1 MHPIHPTV
9 GRVAP
14 LSTTLSCQQVAISAV
29 MPDLRR
35 SRTETSTQRPRT
47 RSRSQPRSR
56 PGSRSAPLH
65 RLLSNQF
72 PDDHS
77 VYHHEE
83 GEGLHVKT
91 DAESLHKT
99 ETERRTVESTDS
111 DSDSTTDG
119 GDEKDDTV
127 STERRESTVE
137 EIRGGIPY
145 EHDIE
150 EGGADSSTLEKKKSS
165 KSLRDPNLV
174 GFPKRSCF
182 TSNTPGCCPICIS
195 CHNSF
200 GC

>member
-1 MHPIHPTV
+1 M
-9 GRVAP
+9 
-14 LSTTLSCQQVAISAV
+14 SD
-29 MPDLRR
+29 MRR
-35 SRTETSTQRPRT
+35 SRTETSAQRTRT

-91 DAESLHKT
+91 DVESLHKT

-111 DSDSTTDG
+111 DSDSTTAAE
-119 GDEKDDTV
+119 DEKNDTA
-127 STERRESTVE
+127 SPERRESTVE

-150 EGGADSSTLEKKKSS
+150 EGEAGSPALEKKKSS
-165 KSLRDPNLV
+165 KSIKDPNLV
-174 GFPKRSCF
+174 GLPRHSRF
-182 TSNTPGCCPICIS
+182 TRHLLCEGIRFVFSSIPYHRDEPDNLL
-195 CHNSF
+195 
-200 GC
+200 